1 MLIRYYEQMEVGNKR
16 LFIAD
21 KKEADKFK
29 ELTGKKCLSPRLIKM
44 MEHYGVDFQKV
55 EKPK

>member
-29 ELTGKKCLSPRLIKM
+29 ELTGKKCLSPRKIKEM
-44 MEHYGVDFQKV
+44 QYFGVEFELVK
-55 EKPK
+55 KP